1 MKTAF
6 QSIKGTFDI
15 LPDEYVADG
24 TTIFGSSSWN
34 FVESRLRETFQRF
47 GMKEIR
53 TPILEP
59 TELIARGV
67 GQLTDIVSKE
77 MFAFERGDTNYVL
90 RPEITAPVMRA
101 YLEHHLDQKGGAQRL
116 FYVGPCFRAERPQKG
131 RYRQFHQFGCEIIG
145 TPDPRA
151 DAEVIAAMMAVYR
164 SFGILDTRL
173 RLNSLGDAES
183 RPRYREALKTY
194 LEPYAGELSEVG
206 RQRLQTNPL
215 RILDTKDEKER
226 RLLEGAPILSDYI
239 DDESRHHFD
248 QVKLLLGDLGVTF
261 EEDALLVRGLDYY
274 TRTAFELESANLG
287 AQSALA
293 GGGRYDLLAKEIG
306 SEENVPAVGFAAGME
321 RLFLALAAQNI
332 SFPERL
338 DPDVFFVA
346 LGEEAER
353 WAFKTANVFRAEGLS
368 AGIDLKGR
376 SMKAQMREAN
386 RQRARFA
393 VIVGQDELTSGV
405 AQVKNMQTGEQK
417 NVTFSDLLSAM
428 RAESERLL
436 SSES

>member
-15 LPDEYVADG
+15 LPDKYVAEG
-24 TTIFGSSSWN
+24 TTIFGSSDWC
-34 FVESRLRETFQRF
+34 FVESKLRETFQRF

-59 TELIARGV
+59 TELIARGI

-101 YLEHHLDQKGGAQRL
+101 YLEHHLDQKGGPQRL
-116 FYVGPCFRAERPQKG
+116 FYIGPCFRAERPQKG
-131 RYRQFHQFGCEIIG
+131 RYRQFHQFGCEVIG
-145 TPDPRA
+145 SPDPRA

-164 SFGILDTRL
+164 SFGLADTRL
-173 RLNSLGDAES
+173 RLNTLGDAES
-183 RPRYREALKTY
+183 RPRYREALRAY
-194 LEPYAGELSEVG
+194 LEPYAGELSEVS
-206 RQRLQTNPL
+206 RQRLRTNPL

-226 RLLEGAPILSDYI
+226 RLLEGAPVLTDFI
-239 DDESRHHFD
+239 DDESRRHYE
-248 QVKLLLGDLGVTF
+248 QVKMLLGDLGVTF
-261 EEDALLVRGLDYY
+261 EEDPYLVRGLDYY
-274 TRTAFELESANLG
+274 TRTAFELESPDLG

-306 SEENVPAVGFAAGME
+306 SEEEVPAVGFAAGME
-321 RLFLALAAQNI
+321 RLFLAMAAQDK
-332 SFPERL
+332 SFSASPN
-338 DPDVFFVA
+338 PDVFFVA

-353 WAFKTANVFRAEGLS
+353 WAVKMANAFRNEGLI
-368 AGIDLKGR
+368 AVIDLKGR

-386 RQRARFA
+386 RQNARFA
-393 VIVGQDELTSGV
+393 VIVGQDELAAGE
-405 AQVKNMQTGEQK
+405 AQVKNMQAGEQK
-417 NVTFSDLLSAM
+417 NVPFSDLLRTI
-428 RAESERLL
+428 RAEREAMIASEN
-436 SSES
+436 